1 MDSDELIGIGHT
13 PDWVKQQA
21 ARMQGAADQQ
31 RVLDS
36 RAAAALFDAATVPL
50 SELGMYGTSLD
61 GVYSWCLCS
70 LCQRPV
76 GGPAPGY
83 TRAEAN
89 VDIRDHLRIAH
100 GAKS

>member
-13 PDWVKQQA
+13 PAWVQEQH
-21 ARMQGAADQQ
+21 ARMDQATP
-31 RVLDS
+31 DPAMI
-36 RAAAALFDAATVPL
+36 AAAPFDTATVAL

-61 GVYSWCLCS
+61 GLHAWCLCS

-83 TRAEAN
+83 TLAEAN

-100 GAKS
+100 GAKA